1 MATSNPTKAQ
11 KHLYIFNLSTD
22 ENNSLLSF
30 TQDWVLAFKEIVKD
44 VSVISTWVG
53 SHSLPSEIKVTQ
65 IGGGNLTRRGM
76 ALIRLAKVGIT
87 IVRNRHEA
95 IVFHHMSTKTAALL
109 GPIFRLSGVKQGLWY
124 SHSSITREL
133 LFAERFMDKIYSPM
147 PESLPISSKKA
158 RFTGHGINVFQFPE
172 LNSHSRSLAVLSL
185 GRIARIKRNEILIDA
200 LSKSPREIKEVH
212 LVGPTG
218 SSVKYLQELIEYGSE
233 KGVNVRYL
241 GEISHRE
248 VAELLSKYSAC
259 YTGNPNTLD
268 KSVIEGALSG
278 CFTLASQEFI
288 LKQTGM
294 SHVLEE
300 VGLNF
305 EKNLTDQISVLDE
318 LHEKDELRLVLRD
331 QAIRKNS
338 VQNTTSKIVNEL
350 LIP

>member
-1 MATSNPTKAQ
+1 
-11 KHLYIFNLSTD
+11 
-22 ENNSLLSF
+22 
-30 TQDWVLAFKEIVKD
+30 VLAFKEIFTD

-53 SHSLPSEIKVTQ
+53 SHSLPLEIKVTQ
-65 IGGGNLTRRGM
+65 IGGGNLIRRGM
-76 ALIRLAKVGIT
+76 ALIRLAKVGII

-124 SHSSITREL
+124 SHSSITHEL
-133 LFAERFMDKIYSPM
+133 LFAEKYMNKIYSSM

-158 RFTGHGINVFQFPE
+158 RFTGHGIDVSKFPK
-172 LNSHSRSLAVLSL
+172 LNLYSRSLAVLSL

-200 LSKSPREIKEVH
+200 LSKSQREIKEVH

-218 SSVKYLQELIEYGSE
+218 SSIKYLQELTAYGLE
-233 KGVNVRYL
+233 RGVNVKYL
-241 GEISHRE
+241 GEISHRD
-248 VAELLSKYSAC
+248 VPELLSKYSAC
-259 YTGNPNTLD
+259 YTGNPNTVD

-294 SHVLEE
+294 SDVLEKA
-300 VGLNF
+300 GLSF
-305 EKNLTDQISVLDE
+305 EINLTDQISVLDK

-338 VQNTTSKIVNEL
+338 VQNTTSKIVSEL
-350 LIP
+350 LTP

>member
-1 MATSNPTKAQ
+1 METSNSIKVQ

-30 TQDWVLAFKEIVKD
+30 TQDWVLAFKEIVTD

-65 IGGGNLTRRGM
+65 IGGGNLIRRGI

-109 GPIFRLSGVKQGLWY
+109 GPLFRLSGVKQGLWY
-124 SHSSITREL
+124 SHSSVSHEL
-133 LFAERFMDKIYSPM
+133 LFAERYMNKIYSSTL
-147 PESLPISSKKA
+147 ESLPIGSTKA
-158 RFTGHGINVFQFPE
+158 RFTGHGINVSQFPE

-185 GRIARIKRNEILIDA
+185 GRIARIKRNESLIDA
-200 LSKSPREIKEVH
+200 ISKSEREVKEIH
-212 LVGPTG
+212 LAGPTG
-218 SSVKYLQELIEYGSE
+218 SSIKYLQELTEYGLE
-233 KGVNVRYL
+233 RGVNVKYL

-248 VAELLSKYSAC
+248 VPELLSKYSAC
-259 YTGNPNTLD
+259 YTGNPNTVD

-294 SHVLEE
+294 SYVLEKA
-300 VGLNF
+300 GFCF
-305 EKNLTDQISVLDE
+305 ERNLTDQISTLDKLYE
-318 LHEKDELRLVLRD
+318 NDELRLVLRD
-331 QAIRKNS
+331 RAISKNS
-338 VQNTTSKIVNEL
+338 VQNTTSVIVSEL
-350 LIP
+350 LAP